1 LPLLKFVNFYLG
13 RQERKKVKRMR
24 GKKAGDKKWYKSEK
38 QKSKSAKLD

>member
-1 LPLLKFVNFYLG
+1 
-13 RQERKKVKRMR
+13 MR